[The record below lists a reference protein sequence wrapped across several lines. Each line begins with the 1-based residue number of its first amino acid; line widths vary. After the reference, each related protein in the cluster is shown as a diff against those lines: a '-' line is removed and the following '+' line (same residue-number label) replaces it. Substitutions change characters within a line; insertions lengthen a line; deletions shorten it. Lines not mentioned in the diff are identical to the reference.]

1 MALSEFDL
9 IARYFS
15 SLGPRP
21 KTLLLGVGDDCAL
34 IRPPPGMDLAI
45 SMDTLVEG
53 RHFLPEVDPS
63 ALGHKALAVNL
74 SDLAAMGAKPAFAT
88 LGLTLPGLDDV
99 RITPDWLAAFA
110 KGLDNLAHTTGI
122 ALVGGDTTR
131 GPLSICIQVH
141 GWIKQ
146 GEGLRR
152 SGARPGDLIYV
163 SGHLGQAALGLK
175 LRLGHWQTSH
185 AMAQPLL
192 EALDWP
198 QPRLAL
204 GQAALQLASG
214 AIDISDG
221 LGADLGHICRASG
234 VGASIDAAR
243 LRLGPA
249 LKLWLAQT
257 HDWSV
262 ILGGGDDYELCLCCP
277 PEQSPA
283 LEAAAIR
290 LKQPL
295 TCIGRIVEG
304 SGVHCLMPNGS
315 LQPLEHS
322 GFDHF
327 KDNG

>member
-1 MALSEFDL
+1 MALGEFDL

-15 SLGPRP
+15 DLGPKP
-21 KTLLLGVGDDCAL
+21 KELLLGIGDDCAL

-53 RHFLPEVDPS
+53 RHFLPEVDPR

-74 SDLAAMGAKPAFAT
+74 SDLAAMGASPALAT
-88 LGLTLPGLDDV
+88 LSLTLPDLDGA
-99 RITPDWLAAFA
+99 RITPAWLAAFA
-110 KGLDNLAHTTGI
+110 QGLGELATATGT
-122 ALVGGDTTR
+122 ALIGGDTTR
-131 GPLSICIQVH
+131 GPLSICIQVQ
-141 GWIKQ
+141 GWLKQ
-146 GEGLRR
+146 GTGLRR
-152 SGARPGDLIYV
+152 SGAQPGDLIYV
-163 SGHLGQAALGLK
+163 SGPLGQAALGLK
-175 LRLGHWQTSH
+175 LRLGHWQASP
-185 AMAQPLL
+185 AMARPLF

-204 GQAALQLASG
+204 GQAALHLASS

-234 VGASIDAAR
+234 LGANIEAAR
-243 LRLGPA
+243 LPLSPA

-277 PEQSPA
+277 PTQSPA

-304 SGVHCLMPNGS
+304 SGLHCLMPNGEI
-315 LQPLEHS
+315 QPLEHS